1 MNPKIAV
8 PVGLAVA
15 IAAVIIGVVAL
26 AGGRDPARAQQLHR
40 EAMAL
45 EKEGK
50 SDEAVARMKQAVAYD
65 PQSIGINRDYQRL
78 MRRAGKI
85 EEIRAEYR
93 KRAANF
99 PASAD
104 AQYLAARLEEG
115 EALEKGMKLALE
127 LNAAHAWA
135 NQALGAYYEGL
146 KRTDDAVLH
155 FERAARS
162 KSAEPDHARTYIAYL
177 YSNQRYDDIDRL
189 LTAWEKLPPDF
200 ARSELEIDI
209 ALGLRPDG
217 SALQL
222 QAALHREAPYLYAI
236 RIVRADKAFRQIS
249 VRRGDRAFVVHWTRM
264 WVQPSQT
271 SEDAEA
277 WQRPERPPFAELH
290 SAAMSR
296 LMAEEN
302 R

>member
-8 PVGLAVA
+8 PVSLAVVV
-15 IAAVIIGVVAL
+15 AAVTVGAIVL
-26 AGGRDPARAQQLHR
+26 ARGRDPARALQLHR
-40 EAMAL
+40 EALAL
-45 EKEGK
+45 EREGK
-50 SDEAVARMKQAVAYD
+50 GEDALARLKQAVAYD
-65 PQSIGINRDYQRL
+65 PQSIGINRDYQRH
-78 MRRAGKI
+78 MRKAGKLD
-85 EEIRAEYR
+85 ELRGEYR

-99 PASAD
+99 PSSAD

-115 EALEKGMKLALE
+115 EALEKGMKSVLQ
-127 LNAAHAWA
+127 LNGSHAWA

-146 KRTDDAVLH
+146 KRTDDALQY

-162 KSAEPDHARTYIAYL
+162 KGAEPDHARTYVAFL
-177 YSNQRYDDIDRL
+177 YSNQRFDDIDRL
-189 LTAWEKLPPDF
+189 LTAWEKQPPDF

-209 ALGLRPDG
+209 ALGRRPDG
-217 SALQL
+217 SVLQL

-236 RIVRADKAFRQIS
+236 RIVRADKTFRQIS
-249 VRRGDRAFVVHWTRM
+249 VRRADRAFVVHWTRV
-264 WVQPSQT
+264 WVQPTQA

-277 WQRPERPPFAELH
+277 WQRPQRPPFAEMH